1 VKTFHH
7 SPDYDSELRTLFAA
21 LAMQGLMS
29 RYPDVLS
36 ADQVADLSYQMAD
49 AMMEEPSEGIVSI
62 RSRRKGFR

>member
-1 VKTFHH
+1 VKTFQH

-21 LAMQGLMS
+21 LAMQGLVG

-49 AMMEEPSEGIVSI
+49 AMMEEPSEGIASV
-62 RSRRKGFR
+62 RSKRKGFR